1 MLSSWSIT
9 CCISKIGG
17 ELSTRGRFLER
28 LDGAYFWFIFDFFH
42 MVPHL
47 TQNFICL
54 IAFLSTH
61 LQIITKMHFS
71 SSLLCISTFSS
82 LSSSFFFMR
91 PCDWDL
97 VTLRMVLNYHIASS
111 FLLLFLD
118 NGQFWWSVGQFSEIW
133 GRLAMFWLFGAAL
146 SNIWWFRCSKKNLIF
161 R

>member
-17 ELSTRGRFLER
+17 ELATRGCFLEC
-28 LDGAYFWFIFDFFH
+28 LDGAHFWFILDFFY

-54 IAFLSTH
+54 IAFFSTH

-71 SSLLCISTFSS
+71 SSLLCIPTFSS

-111 FLLLFLD
+111 FLLLFLVAYRK
-118 NGQFWWSVGQFSEIW
+118 NSFFLLVGHVVC
-133 GRLAMFWLFGAAL
+133 APV
-146 SNIWWFRCSKKNLIF
+146 KKDRAVAEFI
-161 R
+161 